1 MENEHKAI
9 IEKLNAQ
16 EAQITAILTSV
27 EKTRKYL
34 LVSMWITLGITLVPL
49 LIGIIV
55 VPMVINSYLATFE
68 GLL

>member
-1 MENEHKAI
+1 MENEHNAI
-9 IEKLNAQ
+9 LEKLNAQ
-16 EAQITAILTSV
+16 DAQIQAIYTSV

-34 LVSMWITLGITLVPL
+34 LISMWITIGITALPL

-55 VPMVINSYLATFE
+55 VPMVINSYLSTFQ

>member
-1 MENEHKAI
+1 MENEHNAI
-9 IEKLNAQ
+9 LEKLNAQ
-16 EAQITAILTSV
+16 DAQIQAIYASV

-34 LVSMWITLGITLVPL
+34 LISMWVTIGITALPL

-55 VPMVINSYLATFE
+55 VPMLLSSYLTTFE